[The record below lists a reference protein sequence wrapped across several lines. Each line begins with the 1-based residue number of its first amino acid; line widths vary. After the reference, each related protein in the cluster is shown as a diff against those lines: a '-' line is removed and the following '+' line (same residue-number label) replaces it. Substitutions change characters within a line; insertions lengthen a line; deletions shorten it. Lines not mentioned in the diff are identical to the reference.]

1 MTRSRV
7 ESNLLML
14 GTAAGLAVYGSGY
27 VLTGSSA
34 MPVGASNGAP
44 TSAVDTPSAPS
55 QWKDGSYSGWGTSLH
70 GDIQVSVEV
79 RGGRIAATSIAQCL
93 TRYSCS
99 WIADLPPQVVAS
111 QNVRVDLV
119 SGATQSSEAFR
130 AAVAD
135 ALRQAR

>member
-7 ESNLLML
+7 ESNLLAL
-14 GTAAGLAVYGSGY
+14 GTAAGLAVYGAGY
-27 VLTGSSA
+27 LRTGPSTMS
-34 MPVGASNGAP
+34 VGASNSAP
-44 TSAVDTPSAPS
+44 MSGVDTAPALTP
-55 QWKDGSYSGWGTSLH
+55 WKDGIYSGWGTSRH
-70 GDIQVSVEV
+70 GDIQVSVEI

-99 WIADLPPQVVAS
+99 WISDLPSQVVGN

-135 ALRQAR
+135 ALRQAT

>member
-1 MTRSRV
+1 
-7 ESNLLML
+7 
-14 GTAAGLAVYGSGY
+14 
-27 VLTGSSA
+27 
-34 MPVGASNGAP
+34 P
-44 TSAVDTPSAPS
+44 TPS
-55 QWKDGSYSGWGTSLH
+55 QFKDGSYSGWGTSLH
-70 GDIQVSVEV
+70 GDIQVSVEI

-99 WIADLPPQVVAS
+99 WIADLPAQVVAG
-111 QNVRVDLV
+111 QTVRVDLV

>member
-1 MTRSRV
+1 
-7 ESNLLML
+7 ML

-27 VLTGSSA
+27 LRTGPSA
-34 MPVGASNGAP
+34 MSVSASNAAP
-44 TSAVDTPSAPS
+44 TPGVDTPPAPS
-55 QWKDGSYSGWGTSLH
+55 QWKDGSYSGWGTSQH
-70 GDIQVSVEV
+70 GDIQVSVEI

-99 WIADLPPQVVAS
+99 WIAGLPPQVVAG

-135 ALRQAR
+135 ALRQAG